1 MRLSPRA
8 QESLP
13 HWYPLAGPAGRISHL
28 AAAPNGD
35 LYAVSITGVNRRDD
49 QTQWRETGNPSISA
63 ALYRSKDGGATWQP
77 ATNDLPPGQFTALA
91 VDAVRGDILVGL
103 LGADAAADRR
113 SPLWHSS
120 DAGLHWSPLPLP
132 LASPT
137 ATSLIIRQIA
147 RGADDRYLYL
157 GATAE
162 DESTVSYIYRSGDDG
177 LTWTT
182 FEVLRNDQ
190 QPGDILADVI
200 PHPARGDRLFITTYA
215 GDVLISED
223 AGQNWRSVVQRQAG
237 IDAGVTPPQLAFRPD
252 RPDVALLV
260 RGQNTPGAG
269 ALTVARSSD
278 GGLTWRP
285 VAASGLPLQGAPRAL
300 AALRGGI
307 YLLNTSAGTF
317 RSADD
322 GVTWQPLEGALSSGG
337 VAEFL
342 ALPGATAQSAA
353 AEPTVLAATG
363 YGIYVSRDGG
373 AVWEP
378 LGTGLPFNSTIAG
391 LLTHSAS
398 SGTVFAVSDNA
409 VSAER
414 RPTAVDFAEP
424 GWRPALGVRRRG
436 AARRAGHGLDHR
448 PQRS

>member
-1 MRLSPRA
+1 MWIAISKGPGPDEPAYAGRLPYCAGCSGRLRLSPHA

-35 LYAVSITGVNRRDD
+35 LYAVSITSVNRRDD

-132 LASPT
+132 PASPT

-190 QPGDILADVI
+190 QPGDILADCD
-200 PHPARGDRLFITTYA
+200 P
-215 GDVLISED
+215 
-223 AGQNWRSVVQRQAG
+223 
-237 IDAGVTPPQLAFRPD
+237 
-252 RPDVALLV
+252 
-260 RGQNTPGAG
+260 
-269 ALTVARSSD
+269 
-278 GGLTWRP
+278 
-285 VAASGLPLQGAPRAL
+285 ASG
-300 AALRGGI
+300 
-307 YLLNTSAGTF
+307 
-317 RSADD
+317 
-322 GVTWQPLEGALSSGG
+322 
-337 VAEFL
+337 
-342 ALPGATAQSAA
+342 
-353 AEPTVLAATG
+353 
-363 YGIYVSRDGG
+363 
-373 AVWEP
+373 
-378 LGTGLPFNSTIAG
+378 
-391 LLTHSAS
+391 
-398 SGTVFAVSDNA
+398 
-409 VSAER
+409 
-414 RPTAVDFAEP
+414 
-424 GWRPALGVRRRG
+424 
-436 AARRAGHGLDHR
+436 AR
-448 PQRS
+448 